1 VVPPNGAYG
10 FRTSVTRSSI
20 DIWYSAN
27 AFMGWALLVGAVVSA
42 ATLIVLPTTA
52 KRWLLLVT
60 FLLPL
65 LLAVVTSFLYLDR
78 LA

>member
-1 VVPPNGAYG
+1 
-10 FRTSVTRSSI
+10 
-20 DIWYSAN
+20 
-27 AFMGWALLVGAVVSA
+27 MGWALLVGAVVSA